1 MSNPGENCSS
11 ACVTR
16 DHTSFGECVRAKCIA
31 AMWTGGTRPSFGQVK
46 RFSRENQA
54 FRDAVADGLKPQA
67 VSFGAVNKAY
77 DAASRG

>member
-1 MSNPGENCSS
+1 MAGEHCSAS
-11 ACVTR
+11 CATQDHESWGACI
-16 DHTSFGECVRAKCIA
+16 RAKSIA

-54 FRDAVADGLKPQA
+54 YRDAVKDGLKPQA
-67 VSFGAVNKAY
+67 VSFNAVNRAY